1 VTAEQSTGA
10 GAPDLAP
17 AAGASGADHGDGVVR
32 WGMGDVAAGILLSL
46 VLSILVSSVVYSV
59 VGSDAFDDLE
69 LWATALLQVPLWL
82 ALVGV
87 PVVATRLKGRRS
99 LARDFGFTMRWSDI
113 PLGLGLGLGL
123 QIALGIVLQLV
134 YPLLGIDLDR
144 VGDSAQDLADRA
156 TSGAGVVLVLLI
168 AAVGAPI
175 VEELF
180 YRGLFLRSVQRRF
193 GDGAAVV
200 VPAVVFG
207 FLHFQLFDLLALVLF
222 GIAVGVLVLRQ
233 GRLGM
238 AIWTH
243 VAFNLTALLSLLY
256 L

>member
-1 VTAEQSTGA
+1 
-10 GAPDLAP
+10 
-17 AAGASGADHGDGVVR
+17 
-32 WGMGDVAAGILLSL
+32 MGDVAAGILLSL

-87 PVVATRLKGRRS
+87 PVVATRFKGRRS
-99 LARDFGFTMRWSDI
+99 LARDFGLTMRWSDI
-113 PLGLGLGLGL
+113 PLGLGLGSASDRTRHRAAARLPPLRDRPRPGGRLG
-123 QIALGIVLQLV
+123 AG
-134 YPLLGIDLDR
+134 PRRPRHER
-144 VGDSAQDLADRA
+144 V
-156 TSGAGVVLVLLI
+156 GVVLVLLI

-193 GDGAAVV
+193 GDRAAGGRARGGVRA
-200 VPAVVFG
+200 P
-207 FLHFQLFDLLALVLF
+207 HFQLFDLLALVLF
-222 GIAVGVLVLRQ
+222 GIVVGVLVLRQ

-243 VAFNLTALLSLLY
+243 VAFNLTAAPEPPVPLREPPSEGASRDVLRPSRGFAKFGG
-256 L
+256 